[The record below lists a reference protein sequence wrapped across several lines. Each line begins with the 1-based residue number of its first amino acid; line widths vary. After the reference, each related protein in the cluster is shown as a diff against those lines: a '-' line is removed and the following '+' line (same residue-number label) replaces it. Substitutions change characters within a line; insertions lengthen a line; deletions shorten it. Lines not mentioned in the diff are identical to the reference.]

1 MKRTL
6 CLLLFLSLTLT
17 GCAAAAP
24 RFDLAAGEI
33 AAAEGLPAAAI
44 SRQSSR
50 ALTQARPRRK
60 PLRLSFSQ
68 KKPRAQAAAVAMT
81 LAQAAPPIPLS
92 MG

>member
-33 AAAEGLPAAAI
+33 AAAEGLTLHMPRLWQWACRNFLKD
-44 SRQSSR
+44 RQ
-50 ALTQARPRRK
+50 
-60 PLRLSFSQ
+60 
-68 KKPRAQAAAVAMT
+68 
-81 LAQAAPPIPLS
+81 
-92 MG
+92 